1 MWCGLAFLE
10 AVATTGS
17 STRQVRRLTKAP
29 KWNKAAKTSLFEK
42 EKENEKKKRKKKGA
56 NHNLKLIFSSG
67 IRPQKQVCL
76 KKKKEKKLNHNLK
89 RIFSSGIKP

>member
-42 EKENEKKKRKKKGA
+42 EKE
-56 NHNLKLIFSSG
+56 
-67 IRPQKQVCL
+67 
-76 KKKKEKKLNHNLK
+76 KKLNHNLK
-89 RIFSSGIKP
+89 QIFSSGIKP

>member
-42 EKENEKKKRKKKGA
+42 EKENEKKK
-56 NHNLKLIFSSG
+56 
-67 IRPQKQVCL
+67 
-76 KKKKEKKLNHNLK
+76 EKK
-89 RIFSSGIKP
+89 RG